1 MNRFKQILNSPIGI
15 FVILLFLLNMVSGAY
30 TNPLDWIMRKL
41 MMLPGI
47 IIGLSVHEW
56 AHGFVSHKLGDPT
69 PKIQGRL
76 TLNPAAHIDPI
87 GFLSLLICGFGW
99 GIPVEIDSRY
109 YKHRRSGEMMVAF
122 AGVVMNFIT
131 AIVFTFIVKGI
142 YTVSAAFVL
151 SAVGSI
157 ITEILLYVVWI
168 NVVLMAFNLLPIP
181 PLDGFNI
188 VTEIFNLRKYSWWY
202 KFYRYGFFILFA
214 CVMFGIT
221 GILLNVPIR
230 AMYSLLVNILYM

>member
-15 FVILLFLLNMVSGAY
+15 FVILLFLFNMVSGAY
-30 TNPLDWIMRKL
+30 TDPLDWIMRKL

-47 IIGLSVHEW
+47 VIGLSVHEW

-76 TLNPAAHIDPI
+76 TLNPAAHMDPI

-131 AIVFTFIVKGI
+131 A
-142 YTVSAAFVL
+142 
-151 SAVGSI
+151 
-157 ITEILLYVVWI
+157 
-168 NVVLMAFNLLPIP
+168 
-181 PLDGFNI
+181 
-188 VTEIFNLRKYSWWY
+188 
-202 KFYRYGFFILFA
+202 
-214 CVMFGIT
+214 
-221 GILLNVPIR
+221 
-230 AMYSLLVNILYM
+230 